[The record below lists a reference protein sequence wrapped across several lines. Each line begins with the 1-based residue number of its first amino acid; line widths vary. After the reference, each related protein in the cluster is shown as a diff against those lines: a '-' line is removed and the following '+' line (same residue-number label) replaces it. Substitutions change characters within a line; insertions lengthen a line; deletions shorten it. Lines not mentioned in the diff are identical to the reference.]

1 VGIALQAVS
10 HSEKETSVLAEKLAL
25 FFRPGD
31 VIVLTGELGAGKTV
45 FARGLARGFGIKEEL
60 VNSPSFTIVNEY
72 PGGKLPFFHLDLYRL
87 GDESELREV
96 GWDDYCRQ
104 DGVMVVEWGERA
116 GALLP
121 ERYYRVA
128 FKLINEQDRD
138 IDVSYVE
145 S

>member
-1 VGIALQAVS
+1 MS
-10 HSEKETSVLAEKLAL
+10 TS
-25 FFRPGD
+25 
-31 VIVLTGELGAGKTV
+31 T
-45 FARGLARGFGIKEEL
+45 
-60 VNSPSFTIVNEY
+60 

-96 GWDDYCRQ
+96 GWDDYRRQ
-104 DGVMVVEWGERA
+104 DGIMVVEWGERA
-116 GALLP
+116 GASLP